1 MKTSITARHFDM
13 SDNTR
18 EYTLEAMNGLAK
30 YFDRISDAQA
40 VFTREKDGWH
50 AELIVGVPGRT
61 LTSEGRADLLF
72 TAIDEASGKL
82 GRQLKRY
89 KGKLSHEKS
98 RREVQATTTA
108 PIEET

>member
-13 SDNTR
+13 SDSVR
-18 EYTLEAMNGLAK
+18 DYTLEAMNGLTK

-40 VFTREKDGWH
+40 VFTREKNGWH

-72 TAIDEASGKL
+72 TALDDASGKL

-89 KGKLSHEKS
+89 KAKLTHKKDI
-98 RREVQATTTA
+98 REAQMASPA
-108 PIEET
+108 PSEET